1 LELPQAQPG
10 WKLLCPGT
18 GARHNQRGHT
28 ITEMMI
34 ACGLFSLV
42 ILGILGA
49 HFAGLR
55 FYQLIQPK
63 VQNAQYE
70 RQTVSRLIEEV
81 RSANSLQV
89 GTGTVSAFTVAG
101 PTNVQT
107 GNALRIYMQTN
118 SPNYIYYFHDQAT
131 ATVQRVASGTNAVI
145 IANCV
150 TNHAIFS
157 MQDFAGNTLT
167 NSQNNAVLSLLLQF
181 KRDSAWKGI
190 SDAAQVRTKATR
202 RNIL

>member
-1 LELPQAQPG
+1 
-10 WKLLCPGT
+10 
-18 GARHNQRGHT
+18 
-28 ITEMMI
+28 
-34 ACGLFSLV
+34 
-42 ILGILGA
+42 
-49 HFAGLR
+49 
-55 FYQLIQPK
+55 
-63 VQNAQYE
+63 
-70 RQTVSRLIEEV
+70 
-81 RSANSLQV
+81 
-89 GTGTVSAFTVAG
+89 
-101 PTNVQT
+101 
-107 GNALRIYMQTN
+107 
-118 SPNYIYYFHDQAT
+118 
-131 ATVQRVASGTNAVI
+131 VI